1 MVPPFLRPPL
11 AWPATTAARHVACLP
26 LLRSRIS
33 PSPESTSRL
42 SGPARLSAGS
52 GTIMHQVTTLD
63 TPSWGQELRATL
75 ALAIPLAATNLLQML
90 IHAVDVIFIAR
101 LGDTPLAASSLAIAI
116 FGLTVWAMTGLVGA
130 CAPLISAERGR
141 KLHSVRDIR
150 RTVRMGMWVAVLFG
164 ALGMG
169 IAFAGEP
176 LLLLSGQTPAIAGMA
191 GDFLFVLAF
200 AMIPMVLAGVFRI
213 FVAALGKPGYATGI
227 TLLALGTNV
236 LGNWTLVFG
245 NLGAPA
251 LGLTGSALSS
261 VITAVAM
268 LVAYVVVITRDRVLR
283 RYRIFGRWWRPEWA
297 RFRDIVMIGTPIA
310 LTVFAEAGLFSAAA
324 LLMGRI
330 GETELAAHT
339 LALNLAALAF
349 QIPFGTA
356 QATTIR
362 VGFHHGAGDRVA
374 AGRAGWVAIAIGTG
388 FMSVTAL
395 AMLLVPTL
403 LLRVYIDPQA
413 PANAALVGFAL
424 QYLLWAAIFQLADG
438 VQAVGAGALRGLQDT
453 GVPMWI
459 AIFSYW
465 VPGFGMAIGLGF
477 YTPLGGT
484 GVWIGLATGLF
495 FAAAGL
501 LWRWARRDRLGLTR
515 YAAA

>member
-1 MVPPFLRPPL
+1 MQDTP
-11 AWPATTAARHVACLP
+11 
-26 LLRSRIS
+26 
-33 PSPESTSRL
+33 
-42 SGPARLSAGS
+42 
-52 GTIMHQVTTLD
+52 TLD
-63 TPSWGQELRATL
+63 TPGWGQELRATL
-75 ALAIPLAATNLLQML
+75 ALALPLAATNLLQML

-130 CAPLISAERGR
+130 CAPLIAAERGR
-141 KLHSVRDIR
+141 RLHAVREIR
-150 RTVRMGMWVAVLFG
+150 RTVRMAMWVAVVFG
-164 ALGMG
+164 LVGMG
-169 IAFAGEP
+169 IAFAGEQ
-176 LLLLSGQTPAIAGMA
+176 LLLLSGQTPVIAAMA

-213 FVAALGKPGYATGI
+213 FVAALGKPGYATAI
-227 TLLALGTNV
+227 TLLALGTNI

-245 NLGAPA
+245 NLGMPA

-261 VITAVAM
+261 VITALAM
-268 LVAYVVVITRDRVLR
+268 LVAYVVVIMRDRALR
-283 RYRIFGRWWRPEWA
+283 RYRIFGRWWRPEWT
-297 RFRDIVMIGTPIA
+297 RLQQIMVIGTPIA
-310 LTVFAEAGLFSAAA
+310 LTVLAEAGLFSGAA

-356 QATTIR
+356 QAATIR

-374 AGRAGWVAIAIGTG
+374 AGRAGWVSLAIGTG
-388 FMSVTAL
+388 FMSTTAF
-395 AMLLVPTL
+395 AMVVIPTL
-403 LLRVYIDPQA
+403 LLSVYIDPA
-413 PANAALVGFAL
+413 LPANAALVGFAL

-453 GVPMWI
+453 RVPMWI

-465 VPGFGMAIGLGF
+465 VPGFGVAIWLGF
-477 YTPLGGT
+477 YTPLQGT

-501 LWRWARRDRLGLTR
+501 LWRWARRDRLGLT
-515 YAAA
+515 APA